1 MNIQKSVAFL
11 CINNEMS
18 ERKSKETISFS
29 IASKRIQ
36 YPGNTNLRRQK
47 NVYSV
52 MKGTEDNT
60 NGWNIRC
67 SWIGGINIA
76 KMTILLRQSTGSMQS
91 LLNYQWNFFYRSRRK
106 TSKIHMETQLTMNSQ
121 NNLEVEVS
129 CSLQQRRL
137 YYKATAIKIVRYWC
151 RHRHIHQQNRTES
164 PEINHALTVN

>member
-1 MNIQKSVAFL
+1 MLTRKRPEHINEFSEVAGYKMNIQKSVAFL

-76 KMTILLRQSTGSMQS
+76 KMTILPKAIYRFNAISIKLSME
-91 LLNYQWNFFYRSRRK
+91 FF
-106 TSKIHMETQLTMNSQ
+106 
-121 NNLEVEVS
+121 
-129 CSLQQRRL
+129 LQ
-137 YYKATAIKIVRYWC
+137 K
-151 RHRHIHQQNRTES
+151 
-164 PEINHALTVN
+164 